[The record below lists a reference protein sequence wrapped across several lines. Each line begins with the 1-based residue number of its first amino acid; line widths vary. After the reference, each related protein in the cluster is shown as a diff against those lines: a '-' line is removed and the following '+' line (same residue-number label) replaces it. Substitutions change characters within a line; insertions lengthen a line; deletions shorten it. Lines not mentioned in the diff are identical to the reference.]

1 MTPWRLQVVAS
12 KLGRTSCAAG
22 FSALL
27 ADPRLRK
34 FCKSTF
40 GEELDADGSLRVPA
54 RLEADAAGFAAPLEA
69 SMLDAD
75 MSAMSADCCEM
86 QCCAWT

>member
-1 MTPWRLQVVAS
+1 MAS
-12 KLGRTSCAAG
+12 KLERASCAAG

-54 RLEADAAGFAAPLEA
+54 RLEADAAGCAEALEA
-69 SMLDAD
+69 SMLEAD
-75 MSAMSADCCEM
+75 MLADLSADLSLKCYAGIVAP
-86 QCCAWT
+86 QHVT